1 VIKQTSSL
9 LLSLVLSLQ
18 LAFGQ
23 SGERETVTQA
33 LQWFSINSNIK
44 MTKRLTLIAEGQ
56 FRFADDFDQQQY
68 QARTALDIK
77 INEHFSITPL
87 AYVYTWNY
95 KYGKQPAI
103 FENNEHR
110 IWQQIFYKHG
120 LRFLKV
126 DHRLRLEERF
136 IQQHHVTSDG
146 SVVDD
151 GYILNQTRL
160 RYRLKARLPLNSS
173 SIEPGTFFASVYD
186 EIFYSWGEHVSYQKL
201 DQNRIFAGA
210 GYQFNKNFTL
220 QGGFLYQMLVKSNGA
235 KQENN
240 IGLQLQ
246 VTYNVDCTGAGQ

>member
-1 VIKQTSSL
+1 MIKLTSSL
-9 LLSLVLSLQ
+9 LLTLVLSLHI
-18 LAFGQ
+18 AFGQ

-44 MTKRLTLIAEGQ
+44 MTSRLSWIVEGQ
-56 FRFADDFDQQQY
+56 FRYADDFDQQQY

-77 INEHFSITPL
+77 INERFSVVPL
-87 AYVYTWNY
+87 GYVYTWNH
-95 KYGKQPAI
+95 KYGKQPAA

-110 IWQQIFYKHG
+110 IWQQIFYKHS
-120 LRFLKV
+120 LRRLKV

-136 IQQHHVTSDG
+136 IQQHHITSDG

-160 RYRLKARLPLNSS
+160 RYRLMARLPLNSA

-186 EIFYSWGEHVSYQKL
+186 EIFYSWGEHVTYQKP
-201 DQNRIFAGA
+201 DQNRMFAGA

-220 QGGFLYQMLVKSNGA
+220 QGGLIYQLLVKSNGA

-246 VTYNVDCTGAGQ
+246 LTYNVDCTSTGQ